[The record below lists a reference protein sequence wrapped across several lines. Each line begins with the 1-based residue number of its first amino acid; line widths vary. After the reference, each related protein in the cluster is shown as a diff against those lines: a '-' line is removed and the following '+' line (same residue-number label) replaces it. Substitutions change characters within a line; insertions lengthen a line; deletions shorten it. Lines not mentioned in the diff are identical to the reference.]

1 MAERVRSRAA
11 KGKESTMDAKD
22 LKSVPLFAS
31 LRDDE
36 LRLVAQQAD
45 EVDVREGKQLITE
58 GRFAYEFFAIQEGT
72 ADVSKDGVVVRTL
85 GPGDFFGEMG
95 LLVADRR
102 TASVVATTPMRLVV
116 LTAAQ
121 FHAIESRMPG
131 VAAQIRAAIEERS
144 QAVS

>member
-1 MAERVRSRAA
+1 V
-11 KGKESTMDAKD
+11 DVKD

-72 ADVSKDGVVVRTL
+72 ADVLKDRTVLRTL
-85 GPGDFFGEMG
+85 GPGEFFGELG
-95 LLVADRR
+95 LTVSDRR
-102 TASVVATTPMRLVV
+102 TATVVATSPMRLVV

-121 FHAIESRMPG
+121 FHAIDSRMPA
-131 VAAQIRAAIEERS
+131 VAEKIRAAIAERS
-144 QAVS
+144 EQPA